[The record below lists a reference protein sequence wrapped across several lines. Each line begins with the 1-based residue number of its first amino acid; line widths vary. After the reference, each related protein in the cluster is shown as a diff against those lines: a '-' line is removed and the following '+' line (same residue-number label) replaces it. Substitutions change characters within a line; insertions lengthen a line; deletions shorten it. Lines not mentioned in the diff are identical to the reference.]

1 VLWVEVFAV
10 FGVCHLAGDFILQTE
25 WQATRK
31 FGGLGSDGSARRA
44 LLAHTATYTLAFVP
58 AFVWLWPE
66 DGAWVLL
73 LAALLFAT
81 HAAIDDGRGA
91 HWYSRRV
98 KRTDPARN
106 PVVVAAVDQTFHIVV
121 LFGLALL
128 AVA

>member
-44 LLAHTATYTLAFVP
+44 LLAHTATYT
-58 AFVWLWPE
+58 
-66 DGAWVLL
+66 
-73 LAALLFAT
+73 
-81 HAAIDDGRGA
+81 
-91 HWYSRRV
+91 
-98 KRTDPARN
+98 
-106 PVVVAAVDQTFHIVV
+106 HIVV

>member
-1 VLWVEVFAV
+1 MLWVEVFAV

-44 LLAHTATYTLAFVP
+44 LLTHTATYTLAFVP
-58 AFVWLWPE
+58 AFVWLWAE
-66 DGAWVLL
+66 GGAWVPL

-81 HAAIDDGRGA
+81 HAAIDDGRVA

-98 KRTDPARN
+98 KRTDPAKN

-128 AVA
+128 AVT